1 MRMPDRSKAQQGT
14 PWFMIM
20 GLTALAVALLIVG
33 LKLRKPAVNAT
44 TGTHVAAPATEPVTG
59 ETAPT
64 TESPPGSMRNM

>member
-20 GLTALAVALLIVG
+20 GLTAMAVALLIVG
-33 LKLRKPAVNAT
+33 LQMRKPAVNAT
-44 TGTHVAAPATEPVTG
+44 AGTHIAAPATEPGTG